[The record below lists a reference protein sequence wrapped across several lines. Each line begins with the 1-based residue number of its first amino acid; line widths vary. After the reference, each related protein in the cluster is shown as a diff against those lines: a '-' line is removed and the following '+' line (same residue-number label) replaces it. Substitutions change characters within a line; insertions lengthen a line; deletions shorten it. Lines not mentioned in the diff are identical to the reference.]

1 MAYTSNI
8 ALEVQ
13 QEQLAAMSPD
23 ELRDYEEWLAGPESD
38 EDEEESK
45 EVTTA

>member
-13 QEQLAAMSPD
+13 QEQLATMSPE
-23 ELRDYEEWLAGPESD
+23 ELRDYEEWLAGPES
-38 EDEEESK
+38 EEGEEESK
-45 EVTTA
+45 KVTA

>member
-13 QEQLAAMSPD
+13 QAELASMSEEERREY
-23 ELRDYEEWLAGPESD
+23 ELWLAGPES
-38 EDEEESK
+38 EDEEDE
-45 EVTTA
+45 E